1 MWARHALCMWLTFD
15 FEFYSQKNYIQYND
29 VWQYIVLSEIYFQT
43 MFTFSNQFDTA
54 SLQKNVY
61 PFRRMNNL
69 EVMSHTY

>member
-1 MWARHALCMWLTFD
+1 MWAGHALGIWLTFD
-15 FEFYSQKNYIQYND
+15 FEFYSD
-29 VWQYIVLSEIYFQT
+29 VWQSIVLSEIYFQT